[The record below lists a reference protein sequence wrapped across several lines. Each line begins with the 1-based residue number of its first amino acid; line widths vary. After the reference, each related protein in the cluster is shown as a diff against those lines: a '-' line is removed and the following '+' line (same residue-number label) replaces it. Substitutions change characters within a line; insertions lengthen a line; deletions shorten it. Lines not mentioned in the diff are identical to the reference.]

1 MTDCKLILIRGNSG
15 SGKSTLAKALQH
27 ELGRGTLLISQ
38 DVVRREMLWVL
49 DHKGTKA
56 ISLLKELA
64 LYGKQH
70 CEYVILEGILRADV
84 YGELFE
90 ILQKEFVQI
99 YGYYYDI
106 PFEETLIRH
115 QTKPNCNDF
124 GEADMK
130 DWWREKDF
138 IGCIP
143 EKTIDRDMSLEAAL
157 KQILEEVQP

>member
-1 MTDCKLILIRGNSG
+1 MNSKLIIIRGNSG

-27 ELGRGTLLISQ
+27 VLGRGTLMISQ

-49 DHKGTKA
+49 DNKGTKA

-64 LYGKQH
+64 LYGKKH

-90 ILQKEFVQI
+90 ALLNEFDEI

-124 GEADMK
+124 GEEAMR

-143 EKTIDRDMSLEAAL
+143 EKTISRDMSLEATL
-157 KQILEEVQP
+157 EQILEEVQS